1 MKWFRKQT
9 APAGAS
15 VQLRETGHHPFGLLG
30 QYVPMRS
37 GEIRLYRAVD
47 RKKEFEGI
55 LTAYDDQSVTIE
67 QEDGTEASFERAAIA
82 LIRLAFDF

>member
-15 VQLRETGHHPFGLLG
+15 VQLREAGHHPFGLLG

-37 GEIRLYRAVD
+37 GEIRLYRAVLFD
-47 RKKEFEGI
+47 
-55 LTAYDDQSVTIE
+55 
-67 QEDGTEASFERAAIA
+67 
-82 LIRLAFDF
+82 LAFVAFGK